1 MMQTE
6 GFNIFLNL
14 TNEYEKKKNQTSQP
28 EFCYF
33 LWQKQKKKISDLTV
47 GFNGWKM
54 CVCTDVALT
63 SFSYKIN

>member
-6 GFNIFLNL
+6 GFNIFLNV
-14 TNEYEKKKNQTSQP
+14 TNEYEKKKKKTSQP

-33 LWQKQKKKISDLTV
+33 IWQKQKKNISDLTV

-54 CVCTDVALT
+54 CV
-63 SFSYKIN
+63 Y